1 MSSSLIFFFPSKNSK
16 FGCLLFVE
24 IIPSLVVVAAL
35 LFCSWR
41 GRKRLAPLP
50 QLIKCLDPSGLQKM
64 HLFFYV
70 MKLEF
75 SFLNFKFPN
84 FWIEFFLSKKKRLI
98 LFFKI
103 VTAIGG
109 EIFRNEIGQFP
120 PDWDTNQSNFGPELT
135 TFTQEQTHFQSFVT
149 RSLEKPFK
157 CGAIATN
164 FKQFVC
170 ETWQF
175 TTKKVPF
182 SIIKSGDKFN
192 STH

>member
-1 MSSSLIFFFPSKNSK
+1 MSSSLMFFFFKNSK
-16 FGCLLFVE
+16 FGSLLFVE

-64 HLFFYV
+64 HLFFSV
-70 MKLEF
+70 MELEF
-75 SFLNFKFPN
+75 FGKNSKYPN
-84 FWIEFFLSKKKRLI
+84 FWIEFKKKQKTMTTRLVQ
-98 LFFKI
+98 FFKI

-120 PDWDTNQSNFGPELT
+120 PEWDANQSNFGPELT
-135 TFTQEQTHFQSFVT
+135 TFTQEETHFQPFVT
-149 RSLEKPFK
+149 RSLESLSS
-157 CGAIATN
+157 AIAAN

-170 ETWQF
+170 ETCQF
-175 TTKKVPF
+175 
-182 SIIKSGDKFN
+182 SS
-192 STH
+192 

>member
-1 MSSSLIFFFPSKNSK
+1 MHYLSLTTSQLNFLRQRTAVSVAILARPERRPWLFKHHKHLYLWARKRAPASVKETFRSTGFLTYAHEQQFNIFLKKNSK

-84 FWIEFFLSKKKRLI
+84 FWI
-98 LFFKI
+98 
-103 VTAIGG
+103 
-109 EIFRNEIGQFP
+109 
-120 PDWDTNQSNFGPELT
+120 
-135 TFTQEQTHFQSFVT
+135 
-149 RSLEKPFK
+149 
-157 CGAIATN
+157 
-164 FKQFVC
+164 
-170 ETWQF
+170 
-175 TTKKVPF
+175 
-182 SIIKSGDKFN
+182 
-192 STH
+192 